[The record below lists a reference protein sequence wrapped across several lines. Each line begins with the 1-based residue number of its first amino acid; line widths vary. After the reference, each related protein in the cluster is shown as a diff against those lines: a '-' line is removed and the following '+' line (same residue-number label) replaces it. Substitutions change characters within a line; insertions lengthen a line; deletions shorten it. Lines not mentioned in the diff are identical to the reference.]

1 MSFAKPFFDDR
12 RQQSAKKAQSDFAML
27 ATKQLKDAHSDS
39 IWGIA
44 WTSTNEIV
52 TGSIDEDVKSW

>member
-1 MSFAKPFFDDR
+1 
-12 RQQSAKKAQSDFAML
+12 ML

-39 IWGIA
+39 IWGVA

>member
-1 MSFAKPFFDDR
+1 MWST
-12 RQQSAKKAQSDFAML
+12 QSDFAML